1 MGLSEPGEVTD
12 NGKKTLS
19 YYGLC
24 PFSVHYESVMF
35 YSASSKGCLSLKS
48 YNTLLLIMTP
58 DANSRKL
65 LNHKVVVQSFIYN
78 SVF

>member
-1 MGLSEPGEVTD
+1 MGLSEPEEMTD
-12 NGKKTLS
+12 SSKKTLS

-35 YSASSKGCLSLKS
+35 YSAGSKGCLSLKS

-58 DANSRKL
+58 DANSQKL
-65 LNHKVVVQSFIYN
+65 LNHKIVVQRFIYN